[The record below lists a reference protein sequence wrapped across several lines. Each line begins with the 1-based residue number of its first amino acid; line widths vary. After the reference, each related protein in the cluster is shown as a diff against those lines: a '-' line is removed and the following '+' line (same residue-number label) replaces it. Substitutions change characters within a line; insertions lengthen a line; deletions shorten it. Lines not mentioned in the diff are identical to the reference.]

1 MYLRKGDGPRIVT
14 LPDGTQMT
22 RADLPP
28 KGTTRWV
35 ARRKEAVVRGVQAGL
50 LTRDEAIERYDLS
63 AEELDEWERA
73 MNSHG
78 TNGLK
83 TTLIQQ
89 YRQS

>member
-14 LPDGTQMT
+14 LPNGTQMT

-50 LTRDEAIERYDLS
+50 LSREDAIARYELS
-63 AEELDEWERA
+63 SEELEGWERA
-73 MNSHG
+73 VDSHG

-83 TTLIQQ
+83 TTLLQQ
-89 YRQS
+89 YRKS